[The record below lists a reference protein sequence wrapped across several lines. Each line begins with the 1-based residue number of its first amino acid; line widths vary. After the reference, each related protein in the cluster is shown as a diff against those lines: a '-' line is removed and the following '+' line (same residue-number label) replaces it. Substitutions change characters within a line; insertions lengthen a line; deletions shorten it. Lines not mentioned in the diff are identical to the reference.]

1 MIRLDKLLSHAGFG
15 SRTQVK
21 ELIKKGRVALDGAVC
36 RDSSRNVELEAVT
49 VDGKPVHVASS
60 YHLMMYKPS
69 GVVTA
74 ADDPKQKTVMDLLPE
89 KYLKNGCM
97 PVGRLDK
104 DTTGLL
110 ILTTDGELA
119 HRLISPKRHVQKI
132 YEAATRE
139 ALKQED
145 VSAFEKGI
153 PLKNFTALP
162 ASLEIVEEH
171 FARVTVFEG
180 KYHQVKRMFLACGN
194 EVVKLHRA
202 TFGPLQLDEHLA
214 PGLFRELSDEE
225 VDKLYLAAGLE
236 RKE

>member
-74 ADDPKQKTVMDLLPE
+74 ADDPKQKTVRDLLPE

-139 ALKQED
+139 VLKQED

-153 PLKNFTALP
+153 PLKDFTALP

-171 FARVTVFEG
+171 FARVMVFEG
-180 KYHQVKRMFLACGN
+180 KYHQVKRMAAAIGLRVLNLKRVRIGN
-194 EVVKLHRA
+194 LE
-202 TFGPLQLDEHLA
+202 LDPDLESGEA
-214 PGLFRELSDEE
+214 RELTESEID
-225 VDKLYLAAGLE
+225 GLI
-236 RKE
+236 KNY